1 MSEPTTEEMQ
11 AAWEVF
17 KRWGLFA
24 VLLGHMAPAT
34 VLDNEG
40 VLWGIFYN
48 GYMAC
53 HNYYCAAVTER
64 PAESV
69 A

>member
-1 MSEPTTEEMQ
+1 MTEPTTEEMQ

-17 KRWGLFA
+17 KRSGLFA

-48 GYMAC
+48 GYMAGYRAI
-53 HNYYCAAVTER
+53 NFSSTIR
-64 PAESV
+64 SDR
-69 A
+69 

>member
-1 MSEPTTEEMQ
+1 MTEPTTEEMQ

-17 KRWGLFA
+17 KRSGLFA

-53 HNYYCAAVTER
+53 AKRNYNSTTTTGEV
-64 PAESV
+64 
-69 A
+69 